1 MVEQEAA
8 FLQTEADL
16 VVVNPQNGASL
27 PFMRSSPRSELETH
41 VIMVAFTLVSTI
53 IVFKV
58 VPRILA
64 RLVISAM
71 VGLAS
76 LCTLS
81 PSVLSDPKSI
91 RHWGR
96 GISMYGCVF
105 LFWDKAIL
113 MS

>member
-8 FLQTEADL
+8 FLQTDADL
-16 VVVNPQNGASL
+16 VVVTPHNGNSPL
-27 PFMRSSPRSELETH
+27 PYMRPNPRSELETH
-41 VIMVAFTLVSTI
+41 VIIVAFTLVSTI

-64 RLVISAM
+64 RLVISTI
-71 VGLAS
+71 VGVAS

-96 GISMYGCVF
+96 GIAM
-105 LFWDKAIL
+105 
-113 MS
+113 